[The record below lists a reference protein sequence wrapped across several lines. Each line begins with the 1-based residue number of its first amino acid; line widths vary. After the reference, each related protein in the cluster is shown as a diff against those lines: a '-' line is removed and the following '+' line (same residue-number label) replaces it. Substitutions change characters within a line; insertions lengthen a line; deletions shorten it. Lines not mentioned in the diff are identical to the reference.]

1 MITLVGFPKN
11 KEKYVR
17 LLEFFGE
24 VLGICEVFGITPIL
38 DGSLAVFVYTKNLD
52 MEVNDVDTSIS
63 ETDFSKVIK
72 VLRERGITYKLK
84 EWGVLQVWRGDL
96 KIELG
101 SAERYLKDMPN
112 DYENIE
118 IASHKIK
125 MLSLKTLT
133 TFYKQSMDERAKSDL
148 ESDKVKY
155 ERLKSRYEL
164 LLAISHD

>member
-1 MITLVGFPKN
+1 MTKLVGFPKN

-24 VLGICEVFGITPIL
+24 VLEICEVLGVTPIL
-38 DGSLAVFVYTKNLD
+38 DGSLAVFAYTKNPD
-52 MEVNDVDTSIS
+52 MEINDVDTSIS
-63 ETDFSKVIK
+63 EIDFSKVIK
-72 VLRERGITYKLK
+72 ILREKGITYKLK
-84 EWGVLQVWRGDL
+84 EWGVLQVWKEDL

-112 DYENIE
+112 DYEDME
-118 IASHKIK
+118 IAGYKIK